1 MRCFGHGYCNVL
13 GTETE
18 KDYQNQYSNDLSQAV
33 QPVNVCLNCQLQSEP
48 ISRYKPGTGATRLVS
63 ARTESRSECTDKPAN
78 LGDKTMETEPT
89 IELLHP
95 EEYYEH
101 QQWYQVNYCSV
112 CGIDTGVGGPDCC
125 DFCGEQDDYFYD

>member
-1 MRCFGHGYCNVL
+1 MCQKFKVNPEWLEACGLNPESPAFKVISVESMQHSS
-13 GTETE
+13 GTTASWVTV
-18 KDYQNQYSNDLSQAV
+18 DCGTHQWLVD
-33 QPVNVCLNCQLQSEP
+33 
-48 ISRYKPGTGATRLVS
+48 SRRGKFVR
-63 ARTESRSECTDKPAN
+63 
-78 LGDKTMETEPT
+78 DKTVVLQWEMETEPT

>member
-1 MRCFGHGYCNVL
+1 MMTAISTPVL
-13 GTETE
+13 SITLH
-18 KDYQNQYSNDLSQAV
+18 SS
-33 QPVNVCLNCQLQSEP
+33 
-48 ISRYKPGTGATRLVS
+48 
-63 ARTESRSECTDKPAN
+63 
-78 LGDKTMETEPT
+78 GDKTMETEPT

>member
-1 MRCFGHGYCNVL
+1 
-13 GTETE
+13 
-18 KDYQNQYSNDLSQAV
+18 
-33 QPVNVCLNCQLQSEP
+33 
-48 ISRYKPGTGATRLVS
+48 
-63 ARTESRSECTDKPAN
+63 
-78 LGDKTMETEPT
+78 METEPT